1 MSLHETHFNFVFQ
14 AKRLRRSD
22 VRSLHPEGR
31 HGTQCAFRMNLS
43 PLECAVAAKHHV
55 LPVFSRNRPRPSPLE
70 SALLSLLASVDSK
83 WLTARLTRLESA
95 LTKNNGVGEVA
106 AFSVTFRRSDVQ
118 TFRAPPLVPLQR
130 NRFGATISK
139 AAKFLYDLGKQVRFP
154 RCLSL

>member
-1 MSLHETHFNFVFQ
+1 MGGRGT
-14 AKRLRRSD
+14 KRLRRSD
-22 VRSLHPEGR
+22 VRSLHPEGG
-31 HGTQCAFRMNLS
+31 HGTQFASRMNL
-43 PLECAVAAKHHV
+43 
-55 LPVFSRNRPRPSPLE
+55 SPLE

-139 AAKFLYDLGKQVRFP
+139 AAKFLYDLG
-154 RCLSL
+154 